1 MVDGHRHSS
10 SRERPGKRDYSS
22 SARCRTEEGT
32 RDARDDATTRRDA
45 RARATRR
52 IDRFRAAMF
61 ASEIRSFAR
70 RKSSRRFGAE
80 TIHDG
85 RFTTDDGRRTFRVSR
100 GRRVPGR
107 RRRRRDYRRGFI
119 LRDRCLTD
127 FWSVSFREP
136 DADLM
141 GTADPVGETRDG
153 GRGLTRRGR
162 RSTTRTD
169 AGRRRRRRLRPA
181 GTGRPGRRRR
191 GRRRLTWP
199 TF

>member
-85 RFTTDDGRRTFRVSR
+85 RFTTDDGRFAFRAVV
-100 GRRVPGR
+100 GYPVVVVVVVITGA
-107 RRRRRDYRRGFI
+107 
-119 LRDRCLTD
+119 
-127 FWSVSFREP
+127 VSFFAI
-136 DADLM
+136 D
-141 GTADPVGETRDG
+141 V
-153 GRGLTRRGR
+153 
-162 RSTTRTD
+162 
-169 AGRRRRRRLRPA
+169 
-181 GTGRPGRRRR
+181 
-191 GRRRLTWP
+191 
-199 TF
+199 